1 MCPIDFEV
9 SIEDGRFYEWN
20 LKVPKIELDVNRVT
34 DADLIIPTVDTLRHQ
49 MVLGSWMSEHRAFII
64 CGPPGSGKT
73 MTLMTT
79 LKSLPECDM
88 IFINFSSTTTTQL
101 ILTQFEHYCE
111 FVKSNKG
118 VLLRPKN
125 PNKWLILFCDEIN
138 LPETD
143 KYGCIPVIT
152 FLRQL
157 AEQRGFWR
165 SDNVWVSLER
175 MQFIGACNPPT
186 DVGRSILS
194 DRFLRH
200 APLILV
206 DYPGRESFV
215 QSDDFI

>member
-1 MCPIDFEV
+1 M
-9 SIEDGRFYEWN
+9 
-20 LKVPKIELDVNRVT
+20 PKIELDVNRVT

-79 LKSLPECDM
+79 LKSLPDCEM
-88 IFINFSSTTTTQL
+88 IFINFSSTTTPEL
-101 ILTQFEHYCE
+101 ILKQFEFYCE

-118 VLLRPKN
+118 IILRPKS

-152 FLRQL
+152 FLR
-157 AEQRGFWR
+157 
-165 SDNVWVSLER
+165 
-175 MQFIGACNPPT
+175 
-186 DVGRSILS
+186 
-194 DRFLRH
+194 
-200 APLILV
+200 
-206 DYPGRESFV
+206 
-215 QSDDFI
+215 